1 MSKSWF
7 ERVPSKLF
15 TLLFVKRSIQELC
28 LAKERM
34 CGCFADRTI
43 SANGLNSSGNQQG
56 HQPNMQMR
64 RKVVESLCIWWVC
77 EDHPA
82 LVWRGIHVSQNILR
96 RIWHAGLLRS
106 KPTRKKMDLPPWSW
120 SQERFSVLNSL
131 EIQKVFLS
139 DLPNKTAAKSVNAR
153 GWKLLSLSLASVLL
167 PSPSKQNWGAPV

>member
-1 MSKSWF
+1 MLCTPAPHISNKLPRHKQLSHGHVSECPGYGRHDKYLGQVLVEQWDLTCPKVDLEGCLHF
-7 ERVPSKLF
+7 SKLF

-34 CGCFADRTI
+34 CGCFAARTI

-64 RKVVESLCIWWVC
+64 RKVVESLCIWRVC

-96 RIWHAGLLRS
+96 RI
-106 KPTRKKMDLPPWSW
+106 
-120 SQERFSVLNSL
+120 
-131 EIQKVFLS
+131 
-139 DLPNKTAAKSVNAR
+139 
-153 GWKLLSLSLASVLL
+153 
-167 PSPSKQNWGAPV
+167 